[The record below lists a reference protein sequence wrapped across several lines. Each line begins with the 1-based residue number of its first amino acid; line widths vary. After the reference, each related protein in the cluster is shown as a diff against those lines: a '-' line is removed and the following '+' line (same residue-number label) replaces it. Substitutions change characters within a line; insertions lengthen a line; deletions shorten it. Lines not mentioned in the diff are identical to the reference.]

1 MGEDKP
7 DIAALAAALGHSF
20 ADIGLLEEAV
30 THPSAGARRG
40 RRRRDY
46 DRLEFLGDRVLGL
59 AVADILHRRYPSD
72 AAGELARRFNALVR
86 QQSLARMAEALGLG
100 AYVRLSRSERQSGG
114 ARKPAILA
122 DVFEAVIAA
131 LYIDGGL
138 AAAQNFLGTCLAPS
152 LDEVASA
159 AKDAKTALQ
168 EWAAARGLP
177 TPVYAVAVRE
187 GPPHAPMFT
196 VSVTVAG
203 HDPAAGKGGSKR
215 TAEQIAARALLKS
228 LPADEPQPAEGGNG
242 QGKGRS
248 RTKAAPRPVKAVPAQ
263 EREAK

>member
-20 ADIGLLEEAV
+20 SDLGLLEEAL

-59 AVADILHRRYPSD
+59 AVADLLRRRYPND

-86 QQSLARMAEALGLG
+86 QNSLARMAEALGLG
-100 AYVRLSRSERQSGG
+100 AHVRLSRSERDSGG

-138 AAAQNFLGTCLAPS
+138 AAAEKFLGTCLAPS

-177 TPVYAVAVRE
+177 PPVYAVAARE

-196 VSVTVAG
+196 VSATIDG
-203 HDPAAGKGGSKR
+203 HGPAAGKGSSKR
-215 TAEQIAARALLKS
+215 TAEQIAARVLLRS
-228 LPADEPQPAEGGNG
+228 LPADEAPAADG
-242 QGKGRS
+242 QQSPPKDKGK
-248 RTKAAPRPVKAVPAQ
+248 TKAQPRV
-263 EREAK
+263 AK